1 MAADQPCILLVEDEH
16 AQREVLAYNLEA
28 EGFRV
33 VSAENGEEALLL
45 VDENLPD
52 IIVLDWM
59 MPSLS
64 GIEVCRR
71 LKMRPE
77 TRSIPIIML
86 SARSEEVD
94 KVRGLETGAD
104 DYVVKPYSVVEL
116 MARVRTQ
123 LRRVR
128 PSTVGLRLEFDDII
142 LDSETHKVSR
152 DNKPLKLGPTE
163 FRHRGLAPET
173 ALHVVPHRMPNDFV
187 LGDER
192 ILDREFRRNRR
203 RRTKSFRK
211 PRVCRLREAR
221 TDRRRDQGH
230 GDDQTKARTAKPLHN
245 PIGIG
250 SSSHEVFLQTTAIR
264 QGENTVPVRF
274 LPNGTDK
281 RYSTDLRITTARNQ
295 PNRGREPD

>member
-1 MAADQPCILLVEDEH
+1 MSADQPTVLVVEDEL
-16 AQREVLAYNLEA
+16 AQREVLAYNLDA

-33 VSAENGEEALLL
+33 TRAANGDEALLL
-45 VDENLPD
+45 VEEDRPD

-59 MPSLS
+59 MPNLS

-71 LKMRPE
+71 LKTRPD

-128 PSTVGLRLEFDDII
+128 PATVGIRLEFDDII

-152 DNKPLKLGPTE
+152 DNKLLKLGPTE
-163 FRHRGLAPET
+163 FRLLSTFMEKPGRVWSREQL
-173 ALHVVPHRMPNDFV
+173 
-187 LGDER
+187 
-192 ILDREFRRNRR
+192 LDRVWGRDIYVDT
-203 RRTKSFRK
+203 RT
-211 PRVCRLREAR
+211 VDVHIGRLRKAL
-221 TDRRRDQGH
+221 TQH
-230 GDDQTKARTAKPLHN
+230 G
-245 PIGIG
+245 
-250 SSSHEVFLQTTAIR
+250 
-264 QGENTVPVRF
+264 GEDPVR
-274 LPNGTDK
+274 TV
-281 RYSTDLRITTARNQ
+281 
-295 PNRGREPD
+295 RGAGYALG